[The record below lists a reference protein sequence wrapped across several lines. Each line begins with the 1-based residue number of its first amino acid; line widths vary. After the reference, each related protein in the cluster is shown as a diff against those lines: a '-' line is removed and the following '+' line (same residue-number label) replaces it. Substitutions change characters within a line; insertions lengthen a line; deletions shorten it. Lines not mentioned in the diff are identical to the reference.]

1 MHALLRERLWRKL
14 ESLPDDRV
22 YQVLDYI
29 EFLESRYAQSPSIAS
44 GARGLA
50 DRFEDTM
57 RARRVAAGV
66 ISGTMEVVG
75 VAARMVDGVADVG
88 RALVTGQPS
97 TPRSEPPR
105 AVKVLPEGGSEE
117 A

>member
-14 ESLPDDRV
+14 ESMPDERV
-22 YQVLDYI
+22 YQVLDYV
-29 EFLESRYAQSPSIAS
+29 EFLESKYAPVPSAAS

-50 DRFEDTM
+50 ERFEDTM
-57 RARRVAAGV
+57 RARRVASSV

-88 RALVTGQPS
+88 RAFVTGQPS
-97 TPRSEPPR
+97 SPQSQPPSATPQPT
-105 AVKVLPEGGSEE
+105 LPAGGSE
-117 A
+117 